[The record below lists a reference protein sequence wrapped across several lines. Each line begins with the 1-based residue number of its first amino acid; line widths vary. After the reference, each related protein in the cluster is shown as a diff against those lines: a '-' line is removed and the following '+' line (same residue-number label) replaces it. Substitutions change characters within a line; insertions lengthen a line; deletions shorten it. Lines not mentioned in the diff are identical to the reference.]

1 MKDYRTILT
10 SDSVVQVPVIEGGA
24 SIFDLLPNCTFR
36 VPIYQRAFAW
46 GTPPHEVNGNEL
58 ICLMEDI
65 HDAVPSDETE
75 SGEYFIGSIVVKA
88 KEDDESGR
96 LVCKVVDGQQRLT
109 ALFIILNCLGVQISS
124 SNPLDYAQRNRSAC
138 AIRRMKDVVKF
149 AKGFVEKTNVEDSGV
164 YRDDGGE
171 WFYKDELTKPEPL
184 ENSICNGVVA
194 VTDKLMNGDEKDR
207 EKYREQLLRGLA
219 NVRLFIVNVPKGT
232 DLNRYF
238 EVMNTRG
245 EQLNPQDVVKAMLM
259 RHLAD
264 AGKCSLFAQIWN
276 ACSDMDGYIQMH
288 FQPELRKEI
297 FGADWTAF
305 PNIKKVALGTAVGA
319 ERLSIC
325 DSLLRGNAAADSSDG
340 TNQGDGSAE
349 KAERAGDP
357 VRFRGIIP
365 FPQFLLHVLKVFC
378 HENKP
383 GDLDRSEI
391 DAAKMIRRFEEL
403 LDESGSKE
411 MKADVSWRFIQCL
424 LGCRFLFDKYIVKR
438 DYERD
443 SNDGEWSVKELKQSD
458 GTAYYVN
465 TDGDGED
472 GENGRFRESALMLQ
486 SCMRV
491 TYTEFKGMHWITKLL
506 DWLYANAQDG
516 SVKWSTFAG
525 ESEKIA
531 GEAAKAG
538 VDSLKKKNCRMGTLT
553 PHIIFNYLDYLL
565 WRDAHEAN
573 ACGMKESDETHPF
586 AFTYRNSVEHWYP
599 QHPENLDPWLDL
611 DAEARRAV
619 DQFGNLCIVQPSENS
634 RFSNL
639 RPSAKRQQYPETV
652 EGGSLKLRLMARLTP
667 IDKDNEVR
675 WKEMCEEHGK
685 AMLNLLQAA
694 FDRVFGTNPQ

>member
-1 MKDYRTILT
+1 MEKKDYKATLLA
-10 SDSVVQVPVIEGGA
+10 DSVVQIPVIEESV
-24 SIFDLLPNCTFR
+24 SIFDLLADCTFR
-36 VPIYQRAFAW
+36 VPLYQRAFAW

-65 HDAVPSDETE
+65 HDAVPSDEAE

-88 KEDDESGR
+88 KEADESGR
-96 LVCKVVDGQQRLT
+96 HVCEVVDGQQRLT

-124 SNPLDYAQRNRSAC
+124 SNPLDYAQRDRSAC

-149 AKGFVEKTNVEDSGV
+149 AKGFVKKTKVEDSGV
-164 YRDDGGE
+164 YRDDGGD
-171 WFYKDELTKPEPL
+171 WFYKGKLTEPEAL
-184 ENSICNGVVA
+184 ESSICNGVVA
-194 VTDKLMNGDEKDR
+194 VMDKLMKSGE
-207 EKYREQLLRGLA
+207 EYRDQLLSGLA
-219 NVRLFIVNVPKGT
+219 NVRLFIVDVPKAT

-259 RHLAD
+259 RHLPAD
-264 AGKCSLFAQIWN
+264 AGKGGLFAQIWN
-276 ACSDMDGYIQMH
+276 ACSDMDGYAQMH

-297 FGADWTAF
+297 FGEDWTTF
-305 PNIKKVALGTAVGA
+305 PNVERVTLGAAAGA
-319 ERLSIC
+319 EALSIC
-325 DSLLRGNAAADSSDG
+325 DSLLRGNVSGDSPDG
-340 TNQGDGSAE
+340 TTRGDGSAE
-349 KAERAGDP
+349 KAEQAGEP
-357 VRFRGIIP
+357 VRFRSIIP

-378 HENKP
+378 HETKK
-383 GDLDRSEI
+383 GELDRSEI

-403 LDESGSKE
+403 LNGSGSKE
-411 MKADVSWRFIQCL
+411 KEADVSWRFIQCL

-465 TDGDGED
+465 TDGED
-472 GENGRFRESALMLQ
+472 GENGRFRDSVLMLQ

-506 DWLYANAQDG
+506 DWLYATVKDG
-516 SVKWSTFAG
+516 SVKWSAFAG
-525 ESEKIA
+525 MTEKLA
-531 GEAAKAG
+531 AEAAKAG
-538 VDSLKKKNCRMGTLT
+538 VDSLEEENFRMGTST

-565 WRDAHEAN
+565 WRDAREAN
-573 ACGMKESDETHPF
+573 AHGMKDSIETRPF
-586 AFTYRNSVEHWYP
+586 VFTYRNSVEHWYP
-599 QHPENLDPWLDL
+599 QHPENLEPWIDL
-611 DAEARRAV
+611 DAGARRAV

-634 RFSNL
+634 KFSNL

-667 IDKDNEVR
+667 VNEAQ
-675 WKEMCEEHGK
+675 WKKKCKEHGED
-685 AMLNLLQAA
+685 MLKLLQKA
-694 FDRVFGTNPQ
+694 FDHVLGANPR